1 MTVLLGNC
9 DAELRRFWHPVG
21 RSDEL
26 AVDSPSRVTLLGEG
40 YVVWRD
46 PATAEFV
53 AFADRCPHRAAQ
65 LSAGHVIDGV
75 LQCAYHGWR
84 FAGDGRC
91 VLVPALGAESVRPPA
106 ANLTRLA
113 TRAAFGLVWIALDAP
128 HCELLAIP
136 EWNDALLWQAWLP
149 AIDIQV
155 SAGQFLDNFCDFA
168 HFPFVHRNTFGAGED
183 ALVGDYDIVAI
194 EDGYQLTYEHL
205 ANNTE
210 DPLVATNEHPLL
222 QPRRMEYTFR
232 VPFSARLR
240 IEYPLTQMV
249 NVIVTW
255 AQPLTADTTRVYT
268 CMLRNDIGDDRAAA
282 AAVDYE
288 LAVLAEDKAMLEHMA
303 VIGLALDVR
312 DAVHTRADRSTI
324 ELRRCLD
331 AALTKVRSAPRE

>member
-1 MTVLLGNC
+1 
-9 DAELRRFWHPVG
+9 
-21 RSDEL
+21 
-26 AVDSPSRVTLLGEG
+26 
-40 YVVWRD
+40 
-46 PATAEFV
+46 
-53 AFADRCPHRAAQ
+53 
-65 LSAGHVIDGV
+65 
-75 LQCAYHGWR
+75 
-84 FAGDGRC
+84 
-91 VLVPALGAESVRPPA
+91 
-106 ANLTRLA
+106 
-113 TRAAFGLVWIALDAP
+113 
-128 HCELLAIP
+128 
-136 EWNDALLWQAWLP
+136 LLWQAWLP